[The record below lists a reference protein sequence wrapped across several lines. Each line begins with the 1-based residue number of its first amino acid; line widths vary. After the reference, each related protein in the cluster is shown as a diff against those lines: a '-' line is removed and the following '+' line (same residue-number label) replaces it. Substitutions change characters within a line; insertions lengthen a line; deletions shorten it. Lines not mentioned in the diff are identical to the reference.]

1 VVSDKQVR
9 IGLYTKLNTSSVTSL
24 LASGSASIFHEVARP
39 GAASPYLVFSKV
51 SGVPLLRFGGNAM
64 DNQIWLVKAV
74 DRSESSSRAE
84 DIAQAADTLL
94 DFGTLTVSGAVN
106 LATLRESDVDY
117 LEVDGDQTYRHHGA
131 RYRIYIA

>member
-1 VVSDKQVR
+1 MVSDKQVR
-9 IGLYTKLNTSSVTSL
+9 VGIYNKLNTASVTSL

-39 GAASPYLVFSKV
+39 GSAFPYIVFSKV
-51 SGVPLLRFGGNAM
+51 SGVPMLRFGGNAM

-84 DIAQAADTLL
+84 DIAQAVDVLL
-94 DFGTLTVSGAVN
+94 DFGTLTVTGATN

-117 LEVDGDQTYRHHGA
+117 PETDGDQTYRHHGS
-131 RYRIYIA
+131 RYRVYIA